1 VEIDIVEAQIVA
13 QGMDMHLSH
22 TLGVVAGLCE
32 LACQGVLIPP
42 GDAVL
47 VSHTAV
53 VALFHAGV
61 EGGAGGDAAW
71 AGAVGPVKGNA
82 PGGQGVQVGSLYVRV
97 SRIAQSIAA
106 ELVCHK

>member
-1 VEIDIVEAQIVA
+1 MEIHVVEAQIVA

-53 VALFHAGV
+53 VALLMPV
-61 EGGAGGDAAW
+61 WRAAR
-71 AGAVGPVKGNA
+71 AAMQL
-82 PGGQGVQVGSLYVRV
+82 GQAL
-97 SRIAQSIAA
+97 
-106 ELVCHK
+106 